1 MKKRNLI
8 IAGTLAAG
16 LAAAAAGAVNAHQRG
31 GFGPGYDGPPGAACQ
46 GAGFGGPGHGGPGFD
61 LSGLGGMGR
70 MHGLMRALDLSGEQ
84 RDKIFDLMYAQ
95 VPAARDKLKELRT
108 GHDALHEATVAKNY
122 DPAKVRE
129 LANAQSKLI
138 ADLIV
143 MKTETF
149 NKAYA
154 LLTPEQ
160 QKKAAEYKDDDRRGP
175 HGRWFR

>member
-1 MKKRNLI
+1 MM
-8 IAGTLAAG
+8 
-16 LAAAAAGAVNAHQRG
+16 
-31 GFGPGYDGPPGAACQ
+31 
-46 GAGFGGPGHGGPGFD
+46 FGGPGFGGLEMGGPGH
-61 LSGLGGMGR
+61 LR
-70 MHGLMRALDLSGEQ
+70 GLMRALDLNDEQ

-129 LANAQSKLI
+129 LANAQAKMI

-160 QKKAAEYKDDDRRGP
+160 QKKVAEFKDRGRRGP
-175 HGRWFR
+175 HARWPR